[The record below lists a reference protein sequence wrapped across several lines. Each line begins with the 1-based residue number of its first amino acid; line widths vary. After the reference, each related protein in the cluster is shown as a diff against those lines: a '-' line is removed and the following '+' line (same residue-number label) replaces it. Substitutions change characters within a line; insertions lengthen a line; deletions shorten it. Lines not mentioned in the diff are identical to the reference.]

1 MINYTDKYIRDLFE
15 SLGYSEEIFPYDPI
29 GLVMFLKQKKIEVFI
44 YPKDNA
50 HDKYMWVGVDINE
63 GDNVFSQDLTEYEKF
78 DDAVNSAIIEGISY
92 LSLKKNDR
100 KV

>member
-1 MINYTDKYIRDLFE
+1 MRFIDFHRILYT
-15 SLGYSEEIFPYDPI
+15 
-29 GLVMFLKQKKIEVFI
+29 
-44 YPKDNA
+44 
-50 HDKYMWVGVDINE
+50 VGVDINE
-63 GDNVFSQDLTEYEKF
+63 GNNVFSQDLTEYEKF